1 MVERVLELKAFVHE
15 SVEIFEKHLHLT
27 APQWRQAQELKDEIM
42 KKGFIVTKMLQLED
56 LTPGYFFRKWSGLR
70 NVLQVNGSLIAERIV
85 ESMKKREK
93 ELLGNSFFLAAV
105 YMDVRNMDLLSTEQK
120 EKAHATV
127 LQLVLRTKGLDNQ
140 PAEDAP
146 PEESPVLSSSG
157 AEDSDSDEEMK
168 QARRTLLSA
177 SRPLSSEFEDEREP
191 EATDSQ
197 PPAKKRKE
205 QQTPQELCR
214 EKTREA
220 LELYNTSKPL
230 LKKSKLPLSELIQ
243 KEYPGRKRIINF

>member
-42 KKGFIVTKMLQLED
+42 KKGFIVTKKLQLED

-120 EKAHATV
+120 ETAHATV

>member
-1 MVERVLELKAFVHE
+1 MRPK
-15 SVEIFEKHLHLT
+15 KTT
-27 APQWRQAQELKDEIM
+27 AHPVM
-42 KKGFIVTKMLQLED
+42 
-56 LTPGYFFRKWSGLR
+56 
-70 NVLQVNGSLIAERIV
+70 
-85 ESMKKREK
+85 
-93 ELLGNSFFLAAV
+93 
-105 YMDVRNMDLLSTEQK
+105 
-120 EKAHATV
+120 
-127 LQLVLRTKGLDNQ
+127 
-140 PAEDAP
+140 
-146 PEESPVLSSSG
+146 EESPVLSSSG

>member
-1 MVERVLELKAFVHE
+1 MLELKAFVHE

-42 KKGFIVTKMLQLED
+42 KKGFIVTKKLQLED

-70 NVLQVNGSLIAERIV
+70 NVLQVNGSIIAERIV

>member
-105 YMDVRNMDLLSTEQK
+105 YMDVHNMDLLSTEQK
-120 EKAHATV
+120 ETAHATV

-168 QARRTLLSA
+168 QARRTLLFA

>member
-1 MVERVLELKAFVHE
+1 MLELKAFVHE

>member
-1 MVERVLELKAFVHE
+1 MVERVLELKTFVHE

-120 EKAHATV
+120 ETAHATV

>member
-1 MVERVLELKAFVHE
+1 VLELKTFVHE

-42 KKGFIVTKMLQLED
+42 KKGFIVTKKLQLED

>member
-1 MVERVLELKAFVHE
+1 MLELKAFVHE

-105 YMDVRNMDLLSTEQK
+105 YMDVHNMDLLSTEQK
-120 EKAHATV
+120 ETAHATV

>member
-1 MVERVLELKAFVHE
+1 MVERVLELKTFVHE

>member
-42 KKGFIVTKMLQLED
+42 KKGFIVTKKLQLED

>member
-1 MVERVLELKAFVHE
+1 MLELKAFVHE

-105 YMDVRNMDLLSTEQK
+105 YMDVHNMDLLSTEQK
-120 EKAHATV
+120 ETAHATV
-127 LQLVLRTKGLDNQ
+127 LQLVLRTKGFDNQ

-146 PEESPVLSSSG
+146 ESPVLSSSS

-168 QARRTLLSA
+168 QARKTLLFS
-177 SRPLSSEFEDEREP
+177 SRPLSAEFEEEQDEP
-191 EATDSQ
+191 EVTDSQ

-205 QQTPQELCR
+205 PTPQVSTIHYSVGPSQNL
-214 EKTREA
+214 
-220 LELYNTSKPL
+220 
-230 LKKSKLPLSELIQ
+230 
-243 KEYPGRKRIINF
+243 F

>member
-230 LKKSKLPLSELIQ
+230 LKKSKLPLRELIQ

>member
-42 KKGFIVTKMLQLED
+42 KKGFIVTKKLQLED

-105 YMDVRNMDLLSTEQK
+105 YMDVHNMDLLSTEQK
-120 EKAHATV
+120 ETAHATV

-140 PAEDAP
+140 PAEDA